1 MRKEIEIPE
10 NSTIK
15 VENGKVIIETL
26 DKPKF
31 KKGDILE
38 STLGHGTVVIYDKM
52 DGSEIFD
59 SIASNSIQQWNR
71 GCILKYYIPASETS
85 KQRLFDYLKS
95 KGKRWNAEKLQVEDD
110 FQEGDLVIC
119 WDNSKSEAV
128 ICQFSYF
135 DEIWNYHTN
144 FVFYQNAIKF
154 ESVEQY
160 KKLISDDK

>member
-1 MRKEIEIPE
+1 MKKEIEISE
-10 NSTIK
+10 NITIK
-15 VENGKVIIETL
+15 IENGRVIIETL

-38 STLGHGTVVIYDKM
+38 SILRGDDVVIFDKM
-52 DGSEIFD
+52 DGSECFD
-59 SIASNSIQQWNR
+59 AIASNSILQWTN
-71 GCILKYYIPASETS
+71 GLILKYYIPASETS

-95 KGKRWNAEKLQVEDD
+95 KGKRWNAEKLQVEDY

-119 WDNSKSEAV
+119 WDDYESEAV

-135 DEIWNYHTN
+135 EEIWNYHTN
-144 FVFYQNAIKF
+144 FVYYKNAIKF

-160 KKLISDDK
+160 KKLISDGK